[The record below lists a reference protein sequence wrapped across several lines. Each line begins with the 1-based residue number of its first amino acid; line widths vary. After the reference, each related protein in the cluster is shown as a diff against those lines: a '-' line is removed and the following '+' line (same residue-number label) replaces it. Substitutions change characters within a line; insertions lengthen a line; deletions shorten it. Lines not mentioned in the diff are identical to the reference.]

1 MFIISDRVK
10 ESSTSTG
17 SGSISLNG
25 AYSAFQSFNDGIGDG
40 NETYYA
46 IENNSRWEVGQ
57 GIYTASSDSLSRDII
72 FDSSASGSRISLE
85 GASIVFCTLPASK
98 ALVKSPQDTISLSG
112 IYFTD
117 GTFQNSASS
126 ASNIN
131 RIYNNVNSNFSMT
144 DSSDVVFLDTS
155 SSSINVYLPN
165 ASGKGGKQIT
175 IKLKSGSN
183 SGVLIAS
190 GLQTVDGQ
198 NQVGIYYTYESVSLI
213 SDNSNWLLI

>member
-10 ESSTSTG
+10 ETSTSIG

-72 FDSSASGSRISLE
+72 FDSSSSGSRINLE
-85 GASIVFCTLPASK
+85 GVSIVFCTLPASK

-117 GTFQNSASS
+117 GTFQNSAS
-126 ASNIN
+126 NIN
-131 RIYNNVNSNFSMT
+131 RVYNNISSNFSMT

-175 IKLKSGSN
+175 VKLKNGSN

-190 GLQTVDGQ
+190 GSQTVDGQ